1 MNYSFRIG
9 VQAGLD
15 CRSLGVLVNTL
26 NAVNRAGM
34 VAPSR
39 DGRDL
44 WRGLRAA
51 ADVRLA
57 EQGLTTAER
66 LMVLVPYGGSL

>member
-1 MNYSFRIG
+1 MNHGFKMG
-9 VQAGLD
+9 LQAGLD
-15 CRSLGVLVNTL
+15 CRSLGVLVGAL
-26 NAVNRAGM
+26 NAVSAAAM
-34 VAPSR
+34 VAPTR

-51 ADVRLA
+51 ATVRLA

-66 LMVLVPYGGSL
+66 LMVLMPYGAAS